1 MFKEKETRLRI
12 KSNGTYNIQIDGAI
26 IQNLKEAGFDKS
38 DVIRLTNG
46 LLIKYWNEISEGV
59 ELRRK
64 EKELEKEL
72 TEIRN
77 QIANLEGKI

>member
-77 QIANLEGKI
+77 QLANLEEKM

>member
-38 DVIRLTNG
+38 DVISLTNG
-46 LLIKYWNEISEGV
+46 LLKQYWNEISEGI

-77 QIANLEGKI
+77 QLANLEEKM

>member
-38 DVIRLTNG
+38 DVISLTND
-46 LLIKYWNEISEGV
+46 LLRQYWNEISEGI

-77 QIANLEGKI
+77 KLASLEGKM